1 MLSLVRKTLVVA
13 VLMSGCASL
22 PPPTEV
28 QAIDDPFR
36 PFVEYHAGLASVAQ
50 WESSATVRLVGRI
63 DRKTREPSTHVFV
76 EMAYTSET
84 RRHYETARNIRAELL
99 AVTKHAG
106 SGNCGGKGPC
116 PHGEVV
122 TIHVPIDDLRRA
134 GPQGYALKLFAKYGP
149 EATLTMPK
157 PVIDA
162 MLARLDKDRGA
173 PVAISKKS

>member
-1 MLSLVRKTLVVA
+1 MRGLFRTTLVA
-13 VLMSGCASL
+13 AALLAGCASL

-50 WESSATVRLVGRI
+50 WQASATVRLVGRI

-76 EMAYTSET
+76 EMAYTAET
-84 RRHYETARNIRAELL
+84 RRHYETARNSRAEPLS
-99 AVTKHAG
+99 VTKHAG

-122 TIHVPIDDLRRA
+122 TIDVPIEDLRRA

-173 PVAISKKS
+173 AASIAKKS

>member
-1 MLSLVRKTLVVA
+1 MRWLYQASVVLVALLA
-13 VLMSGCASL
+13 ACASL
-22 PPPTEV
+22 PPPTDV

-36 PFVEYHAGLASVAQ
+36 PFVEYHAGLASTAQ
-50 WESSATVRLVGRI
+50 WQASATVRLVGRI
-63 DRKTREPSTHVFV
+63 DRKTREPTTHVFV
-76 EMAYTSET
+76 EMAYTAET
-84 RRHYETARNIRAELL
+84 RRHYETARNSRAEPL
-99 AVTKHAG
+99 AVTRHAG

-122 TIHVPIDDLRRA
+122 TVDVPIEDLRRA

-162 MLARLDKDRGA
+162 MLARLDRDRGSA
-173 PVAISKKS
+173 PSAPKKT